1 MFFSSNKA
9 LIFVKTILHHGSNPA
24 ILALLFCDWAFTH
37 FASFSWLYEEVTA
50 MHLPL
55 SLLQCWINCYWCS
68 QENARRLSVAGS
80 LPCSGKEA
88 SSNSV
93 LFIGI
98 VVLRQNSRQVFIFYW
113 KIQSN
118 GNKNFPHLWESWK
131 YVWSIVGLELA
142 MRILHII
149 PSLANPFSSEN
160 LRPLSLLLLEE
171 SSPWVTWSLG
181 AWPHCLCSLCVLG
194 LFLLLT
200 DYVSSTYMYRYWILL
215 SFMCVLICILL
226 SLMCTIVCIPESR

>member
-1 MFFSSNKA
+1 MTIWRSYSNA
-9 LIFVKTILHHGSNPA
+9 LTF
-24 ILALLFCDWAFTH
+24 
-37 FASFSWLYEEVTA
+37 VTA
-50 MHLPL
+50 AVL
-55 SLLQCWINCYWCS
+55 SKLLLVQPGKCK
-68 QENARRLSVAGS
+68 ETLSCRVSSMQWQRG
-80 LPCSGKEA
+80 

-93 LFIGI
+93 LFIET

-149 PSLANPFSSEN
+149 PSLANPFSNEN
-160 LRPLSLLLLEE
+160 LRPLSSG

-200 DYVSSTYMYRYWILL
+200 DYVSSTYMYLYWILL